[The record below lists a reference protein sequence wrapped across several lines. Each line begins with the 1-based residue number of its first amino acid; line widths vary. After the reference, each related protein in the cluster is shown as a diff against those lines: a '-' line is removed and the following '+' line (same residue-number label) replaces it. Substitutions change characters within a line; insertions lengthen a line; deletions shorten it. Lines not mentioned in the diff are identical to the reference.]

1 MKSRTVVYLAAAAG
15 LLGLGA
21 CNESTSP
28 TSGSLVD
35 QTTLTSDIAS
45 SAGDAIAADV
55 NTISTNESFA
65 GLSAAVV
72 QGSPTAVND
81 TVSYSY
87 TRTRTCYDGT
97 GAATTCGTSDV
108 RTAVVHVQFSWA
120 RDNTA
125 ANGAVFTGA
134 ITRVAD
140 DTLFRNYTGTTET
153 SRTHDGVSTG
163 SDTTTFA
170 GPNVTRLYQESGN
183 DSVEAV
189 TYNLPRST
197 NPWPISGTIVR
208 NVSVHATFTSA
219 TRSSTTDVTK
229 RVEVDFPPDNQ
240 GNVVLKIDNKTCNLN
255 LVTHRVSNCQ

>member
-1 MKSRTVVYLAAAAG
+1 MKSRTVVHLAAAAG
-15 LLGLGA
+15 LLALSA
-21 CNESTSP
+21 CSESTSP
-28 TSGSLVD
+28 SASLVD
-35 QTTLTSDIAS
+35 QTTLTNDIAS
-45 SAGDAIAADV
+45 SSGDAIAADAQ
-55 NTISTNESFA
+55 TISTDEGFA
-65 GLSAAVV
+65 GFASPVV
-72 QGSPTAVND
+72 QGAPNAVD
-81 TVSYSY
+81 DSVSYSY
-87 TRTRTCYDGT
+87 TRTRTCYDST
-97 GAATTCGTSDV
+97 GAGTTCGTPAV
-108 RTAVVHVQFSWA
+108 RKAVVHVQFSWF
-120 RDNTA
+120 RDDTT

-134 ITRVAD
+134 ITRLAD

-163 SDTTTFA
+163 SDTTSFV

-208 NVSVHATFTSA
+208 HVSVHATFTSA

-240 GNVVLKIDNKTCNLN
+240 GNVVLKIDTKTCNLN
-255 LVTHRVSNCQ
+255 LVTHHVSNCQ